1 MICVSAVCLRITAKF
16 PDFDTEHIE
25 AYVKVPAEGF
35 SLGRCKRS

>member
-1 MICVSAVCLRITAKF
+1 MICVSAVCLRSTSKF

-35 SLGRCKRS
+35 SLG